1 MQPIFTMSKLGRH
14 GRFANQL
21 FQYLFLRICARQRG
35 AAVRTPAWIGQELF
49 ATGDPPLGDFAAA
62 CAIAEAD
69 MADPDLYLNGVEP
82 LGERVDFCGYFQF
95 HSRHYRPHRDFI
107 RALYAL
113 QPALREV
120 LDGVVAQLRATGRPL
135 VAVHLRRG
143 DYGYGHFFRAPAR
156 WYAEWLET
164 AAPQYPGP
172 LVYLCSEAPQ
182 LLAPHFPGRQ
192 VLHAGL
198 LPQLPPSVAF
208 LLDFHVMT
216 QADALAIS
224 NSSFSFMAALLNQ
237 RASAFVRPRLDERD
251 LAAFDPWDAPVLLE
265 RALRPGEQA
274 QLDLIDDGAA
284 AAAYAG

>member
-1 MQPIFTMSKLGRH
+1 MARPIFTMSKLGRH

-21 FQYLFLRICARQRG
+21 FQYLFVRLCAEQRG
-35 AAVRTPAWIGQELF
+35 AEVRTPAWVGQELF
-49 ATGDPPLGDFAAA
+49 AIEDPPLGDFAATR
-62 CAIAEAD
+62 AIEEPEIS
-69 MADPDLYLNGVEP
+69 DPDLYLNGADP

-107 RALYAL
+107 RRLYGFR
-113 QPALREV
+113 PALREV
-120 LDGVVAQLRATGRPL
+120 FGGVAAQLRATGRPII
-135 VAVHLRRG
+135 AVHLRRG

-156 WYAEWLET
+156 WYAEWLE
-164 AAPQYPGP
+164 AVAPQYPDA
-172 LVYLCSEAPQ
+172 LVYLCSEAPP
-182 LLAPHFPGRQ
+182 LLTPCFPRHR

-224 NSSFSFMAALLNQ
+224 NSSFSFLAALLNE
-237 RASAFVRPRLDERD
+237 RASAFVRPRLEERD
-251 LAAFDPWDAPVLLE
+251 LTAFDPWDAPVLLE

-274 QLDLIDDGAA
+274 QLDLIDEGLPVPA
-284 AAAYAG
+284 